1 MRNTKINPSKIKI
14 RVATYRQGQ
23 ESQKGFFM
31 SNINNASK
39 PANYFTF
46 DHIGKRIVGSEF
58 NFKKSGDDRT
68 PQYEALMTA
77 MARHPS
83 YTLTPIASQKKVEK
97 KQTYAG
103 LTMPL
108 MEEYLNLVY
117 EGELAEVARAKFAEM
132 KAKKQKK
139 EMSFATIK
147 SWFLELFPK
156 FNVNKAKLEIN
167 AKKLENAK
175 APYRVIKV
183 SVGALHSTNK

>member
-1 MRNTKINPSKIKI
+1 
-14 RVATYRQGQ
+14 
-23 ESQKGFFM
+23 M
-31 SNINNASK
+31 SNIINASK
-39 PANYFTF
+39 PTSYFTF
-46 DHIGKRIVGSEF
+46 DHIGKKIVGSEF

-132 KAKKQKK
+132 KIKKEKK

-156 FNVNKAKLEIN
+156 FNVNKAKMAIK
-167 AKKLENAK
+167 AKKLEKAK
-175 APYRVIKV
+175 DPYKVVKV
-183 SVGALHSTNK
+183 SVKAPHSSNK

>member
-108 MEEYLNLVY
+108 MEEYLTIY
-117 EGELAEVARAKFAEM
+117 EGELADEARAKFAAM
-132 KAKKQKK
+132 KIKKEKK

-147 SWFLELFPK
+147 SWFLDLFPK

-175 APYRVIKV
+175 APYKVMKV
-183 SVGALHSTNK
+183 SVKAPHSANK

>member
-1 MRNTKINPSKIKI
+1 MRPTAKAKRARK
-14 RVATYRQGQ
+14 
-23 ESQKGFFM
+23 EFKM
-31 SNINNASK
+31 SNVNATTKS
-39 PANYFTF
+39 ASATYFTF
-46 DHIGKRIVGSEF
+46 DHFNHKIIGSEL
-58 NFKKSGDDRT
+58 NFKKSGI
-68 PQYEALMTA
+68 PGSAQYNALMTA
-77 MARHPS
+77 MERHPNYS
-83 YTLTPIASQKKVEK
+83 LSAVAPKVK

-175 APYRVIKV
+175 APYRVMKV
-183 SVGALHSTNK
+183 SVKAPHSANK

>member
-1 MRNTKINPSKIKI
+1 
-14 RVATYRQGQ
+14 
-23 ESQKGFFM
+23 M
-31 SNINNASK
+31 SNVNANAKS
-39 PANYFTF
+39 ASAYFTF
-46 DHIGKRIVGSEF
+46 DHFGKKIIGSEM
-58 NFKKSGDDRT
+58 NFKKSA
-68 PQYEALMTA
+68 QYNALMTA
-77 MARHPS
+77 MERHPNYS
-83 YTLTPIASQKKVEK
+83 LSAVVPKVK

-132 KAKKQKK
+132 KARKQKK

-175 APYRVIKV
+175 APYKVMKV
-183 SVGALHSTNK
+183 SVKASHSANK

>member
-1 MRNTKINPSKIKI
+1 
-14 RVATYRQGQ
+14 
-23 ESQKGFFM
+23 
-31 SNINNASK
+31 
-39 PANYFTF
+39 
-46 DHIGKRIVGSEF
+46 
-58 NFKKSGDDRT
+58 
-68 PQYEALMTA
+68 

-167 AKKLENAK
+167 AKKLEKAK
-175 APYRVIKV
+175 APYKVIKV
-183 SVGALHSTNK
+183 SVGAPHSINK

>member
-1 MRNTKINPSKIKI
+1 MTNITTSTNNTRIP
-14 RVATYRQGQ
+14 T
-23 ESQKGFFM
+23 
-31 SNINNASK
+31 
-39 PANYFTF
+39 YFTF
-46 DHIGKRIVGSEF
+46 DHFGKKIIGSEM
-58 NFKKSGDDRT
+58 NFKKSGI
-68 PQYEALMTA
+68 PGSAQYNALMTA
-77 MARHPS
+77 MERHPNYS
-83 YTLTPIASQKKVEK
+83 LSALAPKVK

-132 KAKKQKK
+132 KARKQKK

-175 APYRVIKV
+175 APYKVIRV
-183 SVGALHSTNK
+183 SVGVPRPANK